1 MISQGT
7 ARELHVDTFM
17 NKVTES
23 NKHKTYYYIYIGG
36 VIFHHITDFFFSSH
50 VRYKLVRMT
59 LLEINSGKS
68 KK

>member
-36 VIFHHITDFFFSSH
+36 VIFHHITDFF
-50 VRYKLVRMT
+50 LAAT
-59 LLEINSGKS
+59 
-68 KK
+68 